1 MLVNLLNHV
10 LLKVYGLYKWVT
22 TRPDYHIHSKLME
35 YQVSEDDDK
44 DEHITHEM
52 WKHESQF
59 WFQNRKKFYANVT
72 SQDDYQ
78 NHIPK
83 QVKNVVLRIRY
94 WYNGKIYKIVTN
106 NLNMKLPDDLNTE
119 FSFSIPLS
127 RVYLVD
133 DNENPLEDITERV
146 KVYAGPKND
155 FHGQEIYIKDFLNQ
169 DEDELITKY
178 PKVKLTNSLGM
189 SKVLSSSTNKI
200 TDLRVP

>member
-1 MLVNLLNHV
+1 
-10 LLKVYGLYKWVT
+10 
-22 TRPDYHIHSKLME
+22 
-35 YQVSEDDDK
+35 
-44 DEHITHEM
+44 
-52 WKHESQF
+52 
-59 WFQNRKKFYANVT
+59 
-72 SQDDYQ
+72 
-78 NHIPK
+78 
-83 QVKNVVLRIRY
+83 
-94 WYNGKIYKIVTN
+94 
-106 NLNMKLPDDLNTE
+106 MKLPDDLNTE

>member
-35 YQVSEDDDK
+35 YQVSEDDDR

-78 NHIPK
+78 NHIPER
-83 QVKNVVLRIRY
+83 VKNVFLRIRY

-127 RVYLVD
+127 KVHLVD

-169 DEDELITKY
+169 DEDEIIAKY